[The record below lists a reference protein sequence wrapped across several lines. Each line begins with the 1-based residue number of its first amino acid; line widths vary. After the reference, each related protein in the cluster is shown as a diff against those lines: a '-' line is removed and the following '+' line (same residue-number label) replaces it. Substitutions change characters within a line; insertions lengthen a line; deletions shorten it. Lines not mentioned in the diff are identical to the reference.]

1 MGKVLG
7 IDLGTTNSCMAV
19 VIGGEPTVIPNAEGG
34 RTTPSVVGLSK
45 KGEMLVGELAKRQAV
60 ANPENTVASI
70 KRRMGERIK
79 VRMGDKEYTP
89 EEISAFILRKLK
101 RDAEAYLGDE
111 VRDAVIT
118 VPAYFEDAQRQATKD
133 AGRIAGL
140 NVLRIINEP
149 TAASL
154 AYGLDKEEDQTIM
167 VYDLGGGTFDVSI
180 LELGGGVFQVK
191 ATAGNNHLGG
201 DDFDRRIM
209 DWVVKR
215 FREETGIDLSGDKQ
229 AMQRIKDAAEKA
241 KKELSSLTS
250 TYISL
255 PFIAQGPSGPLNIDY
270 ELTRAEF
277 ENLIRDLVEKTVEPM
292 RRAMEDAK
300 LKPEDIDKI
309 ILVGGS
315 TRIPMVQELIK
326 RVMGKEPFKN
336 VNPDECVAIGAA
348 IQGAV
353 LSGDVGR
360 DLVLVD
366 VTPLSLG
373 VETLGGI
380 FTPIIKRNTPI
391 PTKKSKIF
399 TTTADGQTEV
409 EVHVLQGERPMAAD
423 NRSLGRFILTGIP
436 PAPRGV
442 PQIEVTFE
450 IDVNGIVHVTAKDM
464 ATGKEQS
471 ITVSG
476 RSNLTEEEIERI
488 MKEAEAHAEEDR
500 RRAELAE
507 TRNRASSLIFSV
519 ERSMRDLG
527 EKMKENEKEEL
538 KRAIKELEKLTKG
551 ENTEEIKK
559 GIERLAEV
567 SQRIFADVY
576 KRAAAERATEEGT
589 KPTSPREGGG
599 VGEGEGSGAVD
610 VDFKEKK

>member
-326 RVMGKEPFKN
+326 RMMGKEPFKN

>member
-215 FREETGIDLSGDKQ
+215 FREETGVDLSGDKQ

>member
-1 MGKVLG
+1 
-7 IDLGTTNSCMAV
+7 
-19 VIGGEPTVIPNAEGG
+19 
-34 RTTPSVVGLSK
+34 
-45 KGEMLVGELAKRQAV
+45 
-60 ANPENTVASI
+60 
-70 KRRMGERIK
+70 
-79 VRMGDKEYTP
+79 

>member
-589 KPTSPREGGG
+589 KPTSPQEGGG